1 LADKG
6 RAGLRRS
13 ATLLVLRFL
22 HVLVMDMTLA
32 ELSLGCY
39 MYARLS
45 SNGYFATLD
54 LTKIEDCKKLLT
66 SLFNEW
72 GCLQFV
78 PGYRDQ
84 AAEELEDWFQQF
96 GNTLPTTDLL
106 SLTAV
111 DLDIV
116 EEAYNGLVG
125 KFASKRKINDKEVD
139 VTFGPVG
146 TAKIFFAL
154 RPDTL
159 MPWDTD
165 IYKSFNFDGS
175 ASTYR
180 RFLLKAQD
188 WLIDLSKQCEEHGF
202 KLTELPTKVGR
213 AKSSLPKLMDEYLW
227 VTVTNK
233 WQLQEMIERW
243 TKWS

>member
-1 LADKG
+1 
-6 RAGLRRS
+6 
-13 ATLLVLRFL
+13 
-22 HVLVMDMTLA
+22 MTLA
-32 ELSLGCY
+32 DLSLGCY
-39 MYARLS
+39 IYARLTRD
-45 SNGYFATLD
+45 GYFPTLD
-54 LTKIEDCKKLLT
+54 LTEEQDRKSLLT
-66 SLFNEW
+66 FLYNDW

-78 PGYRDQ
+78 PDYRDQ
-84 AAEELEDWFQQF
+84 AADEIRQWHHNF
-96 GNTLPTTDLL
+96 GSKLPTTDLR
-106 SLTAV
+106 SLTAA

-125 KFASKRKINDKEVD
+125 KIASKRKINDKEVD

-165 IYKSFNFDGS
+165 IYKSFAFDGS
-175 ASTYR
+175 AGSYR
-180 RFLLKAQD
+180 RFLLKAQE

-202 KLTELPTKVGR
+202 KLTELPNKVGR